1 MKKTIQLLSIFLLVF
16 SFTSCE
22 DIKDAASIDIDTVQK
37 QTINAQ
43 VSAGTDLPFSQTATI
58 NIDNDDTHNYLKLIK
73 KVTINSFTYKIIN
86 FTGDANGSIDV
97 DFKADGVILASHS
110 VVVKTTADNQV
121 VFDISDTTTLSSIAS
136 KLKNGSSV
144 VLSMVGTSTSDSAMN
159 FKVEITVDLTVTAGV
174 L

>member
-1 MKKTIQLLSIFLLVF
+1 MKKTIQLLSIFILVF
-16 SFTSCE
+16 SFSSCE
-22 DIKDAASIDIDTVQK
+22 EIKDATNIDIDTVQK

-43 VSAGTDLPFSQTATI
+43 VSAGTNLPFNQTATI
-58 NIDNDDTHNYLKLIK
+58 NIDNDDTHDYLKLIK

-86 FTGDANGSIDV
+86 FSGDANGSIDV
-97 DFKADGVILASHS
+97 DFKADGVTLASHS

-121 VFDISDTTTLSSIAS
+121 VFDIADTTTLNSIAS
-136 KLKNGSSV
+136 KLKNGSTV
-144 VLSMVGTSTSDSAMN
+144 VLSMVGTSTSDSAMS